1 MLASETPSAAPPAT
15 STVRLSIRTPI
26 ALTGAQLSWPVDLAE
41 GVGQAELARIE
52 DAVRVERALQ
62 RNQNVERGAEC
73 VTDEPAAVEADTVV
87 VAEHDMGGGVPCGP
101 VEGVAPG
108 GPLVIGR
115 ASGKCEVE
123 ARAIAVRVGLMSR
136 H

>member
-87 VAEHDMGGGVPCGP
+87 VAERAAVGEHDMGGGVPCGP

-108 GPLVIGR
+108 GP
-115 ASGKCEVE
+115 
-123 ARAIAVRVGLMSR
+123 
-136 H
+136 